1 MAKIGFYAINFQSNL
16 ERMGKIVTDHELTE
30 KMEYLIDQ
38 SQYGKSFSPIKDK
51 TKNDFEQIIKELD
64 LKASRVKMKEEGKR
78 KSWVKIYCADPNLIS
93 QEIDFSH
100 F

>member
-1 MAKIGFYAINFQSNL
+1 MENHFHPLKI
-16 ERMGKIVTDHELTE
+16 
-30 KMEYLIDQ
+30 
-38 SQYGKSFSPIKDK
+38 KS
-51 TKNDFEQIIKELD
+51 KNDFEQIIKELD
-64 LKASRVKMKEEGKR
+64 LKASKVKMKEEGKR